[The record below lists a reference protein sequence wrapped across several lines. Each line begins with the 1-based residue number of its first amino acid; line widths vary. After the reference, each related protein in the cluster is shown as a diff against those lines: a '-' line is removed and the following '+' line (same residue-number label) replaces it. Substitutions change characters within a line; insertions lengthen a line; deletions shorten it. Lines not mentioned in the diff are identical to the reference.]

1 MKGIVVGYGSIG
13 KRHTKNLLSK
23 SKYDILVQ
31 SKQNNVNLIDKNRC
45 KHLDSLKQ
53 CLDYQPNVGFVTNVS
68 SEHVKTAI
76 QLANANC
83 HLIIEK
89 PLSNSLTDIKKL
101 LNITKKKK
109 LVTFMACNLRFHACI
124 KKIKE
129 LISKNEIGKIISVR
143 VECGTYLPEWH
154 PYEDYKKSYASNQK
168 LGGGVVLT
176 CIHEIDYLYWFFG
189 QVKEVF
195 SVTGRYSN
203 LGINA
208 DDLSAIILKF
218 KNNIVAEVHLDF
230 FQRPD
235 FRSCKIIGTKGT
247 IYWDSSNNEV
257 KVYDVE
263 NKKWIRKLKIKNY
276 DKNKEY
282 VDELLHFLQ
291 CVEKKKKTIND
302 LTQGIETLKIAL
314 GIINSSKERKIIKI
328 K

>member
-1 MKGIVVGYGSIG
+1 MKAVIVGYGSIG
-13 KRHTKNLLSK
+13 KRHTKNLILK
-23 SKYDILVQ
+23 SKLDVIIQ
-31 SKQNNVNLIDKNRC
+31 SKQNNIKLINKKRC
-45 KHLDSLKQ
+45 SHFNSLKK
-53 CLDYQPNVGFVTNVS
+53 CLAYEPDLGFVTNVS
-68 SEHVKTAI
+68 SGHVKTAI
-76 QLANANC
+76 QLANNNC
-83 HLIIEK
+83 HLFLEK
-89 PLSNSLTDIKKL
+89 PLSNSLKDTKRL
-101 LNITKKKK
+101 LKIVEKKK
-109 LVTFMACNLRFHACI
+109 LITFMGCNLRFHSCI
-124 KKIKE
+124 KKIKQ
-129 LISKNEIGKIISVR
+129 LILGNEIGKIISVR

-154 PYEDYKKSYASNQK
+154 PYEDYKTSYASNQK

-195 SVTGRYSN
+195 SLTGKYSN

-208 DDLSAIILKF
+208 DDLSAVILKF

-257 KVYDVE
+257 KVYDIKK
-263 NKKWIRKLKIKNY
+263 KKWIRKLKIKNY

-314 GIINSSKERKIIKI
+314 GIINSSKKRKIIKI
-328 K
+328 N